1 MLYFIVISFIRF
13 YLNNSHNHQGFTV
26 FLFYFKALWMSG
38 PSSIGE
44 KDPLDGFGGD
54 DTESIMSFSSSTAT
68 MSSRRPHSHQLGT
81 KVLYFLYFILTVT
94 TVKLKTYNIINYFLY
109 NCL

>member
-1 MLYFIVISFIRF
+1 
-13 YLNNSHNHQGFTV
+13 
-26 FLFYFKALWMSG
+26 MSG

-68 MSSRRPHSHQLGT
+68 MSARRPHTHQLGT
-81 KVLYFLYFILTVT
+81 KVINFYYIVHLDHIYYFY
-94 TVKLKTYNIINYFLY
+94 
-109 NCL
+109 

>member
-1 MLYFIVISFIRF
+1 
-13 YLNNSHNHQGFTV
+13 
-26 FLFYFKALWMSG
+26 MSG

-68 MSSRRPHSHQLGT
+68 MGARRPHTHQLGT
-81 KVLYFLYFILTVT
+81 KVINFDFIGGFLYPQTMDLH
-94 TVKLKTYNIINYFLY
+94 
-109 NCL
+109 CR